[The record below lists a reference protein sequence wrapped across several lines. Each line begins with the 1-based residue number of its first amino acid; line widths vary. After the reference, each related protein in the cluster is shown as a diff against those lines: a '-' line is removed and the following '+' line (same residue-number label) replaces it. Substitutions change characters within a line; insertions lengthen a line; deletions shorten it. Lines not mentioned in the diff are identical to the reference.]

1 MKPVQNQKTRKTAMS
16 DQALQE
22 LLYGKGAHVD
32 PIACL
37 EDVPADVAGR
47 KVEDYPHSI
56 WQIVGHLNYWMDYDL
71 RRIQGELPPY
81 PAHAIESWPSNAAPA
96 NDEQWKDELR
106 RFATLLD
113 QLMTLAA
120 SGPEVLQRH
129 VEPTHPSHEDRSS
142 SVEAVLWQTLV
153 HNSYHIG
160 QVALLRRCF
169 GAWPPRR
176 GSDTW

>member
-1 MKPVQNQKTRKTAMS
+1 MS
-16 DQALQE
+16 NQALQE
-22 LLYGKGAHVD
+22 LLHGQGAHVD

-37 EDVPADVAGR
+37 EDVPAELAGR
-47 KVEDYPHSI
+47 KLQSSPHSI
-56 WQIVGHLNYWMDYDL
+56 WQIVWHLNYWMDYDL
-71 RRIQGELPPY
+71 RRIQGGLPPY
-81 PAHAIESWPSNAAPA
+81 PVQAIESWPSSAAPA
-96 NDEQWKDELR
+96 SYEQWKDELQ
-106 RFATLLD
+106 RFVSLLD
-113 QLMTLAA
+113 KLMTLAA
-120 SGPEVLQRH
+120 SGLEVLQRH
-129 VEPTHPSHEDRSS
+129 VVATHPSHEGRSS

>member
-1 MKPVQNQKTRKTAMS
+1 MS

-22 LLYGKGAHVD
+22 LLSGKGAHVD

-37 EDVPADVAGR
+37 EDVPAAVVGR
-47 KVEDYPHSI
+47 KLEGCPHSI

-71 RRIQGELPPY
+71 RRIQGELLPY
-81 PAHAIESWPSNAAPA
+81 PAHAIESWPSSPAPA
-96 NDEQWKDELR
+96 SDVQWKDELR
-106 RFATLLD
+106 RFTSLLD
-113 QLMTLAA
+113 KLMTLAGA
-120 SGPEVLQRH
+120 GVDVLQRH
-129 VEPTHPSHEDRSS
+129 VTATHPSHENRSS